1 MMPSPSE
8 SNNNAEP
15 FATFFRDWLTRQEH
29 FLHELLQVQPSQHD
43 EEGVDHESRELI
55 GRVITHY
62 KQYYEFKSRIVHQNV
77 FLVLSPPWFSPYERT
92 FLWISGFKP
101 GLAFRIVNNSVSDLD
116 AEQGRQMERLV
127 EEIKAEERELAAELV
142 AVQEALAAAP
152 ILALA
157 RREGRLE
164 NGRVR
169 EVDNAMERVRS
180 SMEELVESADY
191 LRTKTVVKVME
202 ILNTGQ
208 SVRFLA
214 AAAQLQLRIRS
225 WGQQRDAARRNVH

>member
-1 MMPSPSE
+1 MMPGPSE
-8 SNNNAEP
+8 SNDNAEP

-29 FLHELLQVQPSQHD
+29 LLYELLQVQPSQHH

-55 GRVITHY
+55 GRVMTHY
-62 KQYYEFKSRIVHQNV
+62 TQYYEFKSRIAHQNV

-142 AVQEALAAAP
+142 VVQGAAP

-157 RREGRLE
+157 RLEGRLE

-169 EVDNAMERVRS
+169 EVDNAMERLRS
-180 SMEELVESADY
+180 SMEELVECADN

-208 SVRFLA
+208 NVRFLA